1 MTPQDNANPWKTL
14 SSSIAYQS
22 PFLTVREDKVIT
34 PGGKPGVYSVIESKP
49 GVFIVAETDN
59 DEIYLIES
67 FRYPL
72 QAWRWELPSGGIDKG
87 DTPLQ
92 AAQKELEEE
101 LGLTAT
107 TWTQLG
113 DMYPS
118 NNGPLND
125 HNLVLLAQ
133 DLHPAQKHHESGE
146 AIRPPRAVSYKKV
159 FDMVRG
165 GELTDGQSLG
175 VLLHYKLWRDE
186 QAKSAS

>member
-1 MTPQDNANPWKTL
+1 MTQQGDTNPWKTI
-14 SSSIAYQS
+14 SSRIAYQS
-22 PFLTVREDKVIT
+22 PFLTVREDTVIT
-34 PGGKPGVYSVIESKP
+34 PGGKPGVYSVVESKP
-49 GVFIVAETDN
+49 GVLIVAETDN

-72 QAWRWELPSGGIDKG
+72 QAWRWELPGGGIDEG

-107 TWTQLG
+107 KWTQLG

-125 HNLVLLAQ
+125 HNLVFLAQ
-133 DLHPAQKHHESGE
+133 DLRAAQKQHESGE
-146 AIRPPRAVSYKKV
+146 AIRPPRAVPFKEV
-159 FDMVRG
+159 FRMVRN